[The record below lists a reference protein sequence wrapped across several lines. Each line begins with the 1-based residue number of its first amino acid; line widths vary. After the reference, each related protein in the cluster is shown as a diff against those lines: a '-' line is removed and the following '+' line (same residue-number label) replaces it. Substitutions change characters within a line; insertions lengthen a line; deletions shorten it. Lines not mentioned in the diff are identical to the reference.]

1 MLKYIILII
10 GFLLL
15 IKGADLFVD
24 KATIIATKLKIPKII
39 IGMTIVAIGTS
50 LPELSVSVQSS
61 ILGLNDMCV
70 ANVIG
75 SNIFN
80 LLMITGTIALLSKV
94 KINNFMNVFKTF
106 GTYILLIVL
115 SLDKNLS
122 LLDGIILLGIFIVY
136 MINMIKSESYIEEE
150 NEDEDVVKEH
160 ILKTIILGLIGLAG
174 IAYGGNLVIESAR
187 DIALSLGMSE
197 NLVGLTVVA
206 LGTSLPEYVTSIVAC
221 KKDEM
226 DIAIGNILGSNIF
239 NILLVLGLAS
249 LLAPISVSI
258 VTLIDALFMFITMI
272 LFIVFTLKK
281 RAVNKFTGIMF
292 IMTYVAYICYTII
305 R

>member
-61 ILGLNDMCV
+61 VLGLNDMCV

-106 GTYILLIVL
+106 GVYILLIVL

-122 LLDGIILLGIFIVY
+122 LLDGIILLGVFIAY
-136 MINMIKSESYIEEE
+136 MINMIKSESYTEEE
-150 NEDEDVVKEH
+150 NEDVVKEH
-160 ILKTIILGLIGLAG
+160 ILKTIVLGLIGLAG

-272 LFIVFTLKK
+272 LFIIFTFKK
-281 RAVNKFTGIMF
+281 RTVNKFTGIIF

>member
-24 KATIIATKLKIPKII
+24 KATIIATKFKIPKII

-94 KINNFMNVFKTF
+94 KINNFMNAFKTF
-106 GTYILLIVL
+106 GVYILLIVL

-122 LLDGIILLGIFIVY
+122 LLDGIILLGVFIAY
-136 MINMIKSESYIEEE
+136 MINMIKSESYTEEE
-150 NEDEDVVKEH
+150 NEDVVKEH
-160 ILKTIILGLIGLAG
+160 ILKTIVLGLIGLAG

-272 LFIVFTLKK
+272 LFIIFTFKK
-281 RAVNKFTGIMF
+281 RTVNKFAGIMF
-292 IMTYVAYICYTII
+292 IMTYVAYICYTVI

>member
-106 GTYILLIVL
+106 GVYILLIVL

-122 LLDGIILLGIFIVY
+122 LLDGIILLGVFIAY
-136 MINMIKSESYIEEE
+136 MINMIKSESYTEEEE
-150 NEDEDVVKEH
+150 NEDVVKEH
-160 ILKTIILGLIGLAG
+160 ILKTIVLGLIGLAG

-272 LFIVFTLKK
+272 LFIIFTFKK
-281 RAVNKFTGIMF
+281 RTVNKFTGIMF

>member
-1 MLKYIILII
+1 MNIILLII
-10 GFLLL
+10 GFILL

-24 KATIIATKLKIPKII
+24 KATIIATKLKISKII

-122 LLDGIILLGIFIVY
+122 LLDGIILLGVFIAY
-136 MINMIKSESYIEEE
+136 MINMIKSESYTEEE
-150 NEDEDVVKEH
+150 NEDVVKEH

-187 DIALSLGMSE
+187 DIALLLGMSE

-272 LFIVFTLKK
+272 LFIIFTFKK
-281 RAVNKFTGIMF
+281 RTVNKFTGIIF

>member
-61 ILGLNDMCV
+61 VLGLNDMCV

-115 SLDKNLS
+115 SLDKNLN
-122 LLDGIILLGIFIVY
+122 LLDGIILLGIFIAY
-136 MINMIKSESYIEEE
+136 MINMIKSESYTEEA
-150 NEDEDVVKEH
+150 NEDVVKEH

-272 LFIVFTLKK
+272 LYIIFTFKK
-281 RAVNKFTGIMF
+281 RTVNKFTGIMF

>member
-15 IKGADLFVD
+15 IKGADLYVD

-106 GTYILLIVL
+106 GVYILLIVL

-122 LLDGIILLGIFIVY
+122 LLDGIILLGVFIAY
-136 MINMIKSESYIEEE
+136 MINMIKSESYTEEE
-150 NEDEDVVKEH
+150 NEDVVKEH
-160 ILKTIILGLIGLAG
+160 ILKTIVLGLIGLAG

-272 LFIVFTLKK
+272 LYIVFTFKK
-281 RAVNKFTGIMF
+281 RTVNKFTGIIF

>member
-122 LLDGIILLGIFIVY
+122 LLDGIILLGVFIAY
-136 MINMIKSESYIEEE
+136 MINMIKSESYTEEE
-150 NEDEDVVKEH
+150 NEDVVKEH
-160 ILKTIILGLIGLAG
+160 ILKTIVLGLIGLAG

-272 LFIVFTLKK
+272 LFIIFTFKK
-281 RAVNKFTGIMF
+281 RTVNKFTGIMF

>member
-115 SLDKNLS
+115 SLDKNLN

-150 NEDEDVVKEH
+150 NEDVVKEH

>member
-1 MLKYIILII
+1 MLKYVILII

-106 GTYILLIVL
+106 GVYILLIVL

-122 LLDGIILLGIFIVY
+122 LLDGIILLGVFIAY
-136 MINMIKSESYIEEE
+136 MINMIKSKSYTEEE
-150 NEDEDVVKEH
+150 NEDVVKEH
-160 ILKTIILGLIGLAG
+160 ILKTIVLGLIGLAG

-272 LFIVFTLKK
+272 LFIIFTFKK
-281 RAVNKFTGIMF
+281 RTVNKFTGIMF

>member
-94 KINNFMNVFKTF
+94 KINNFMNAFKTF
-106 GTYILLIVL
+106 GVYILLIVL

-122 LLDGIILLGIFIVY
+122 LLDGIILLGVFIAY
-136 MINMIKSESYIEEE
+136 MINMIKSESYTEEE
-150 NEDEDVVKEH
+150 NEDVVKEH
-160 ILKTIILGLIGLAG
+160 ILKTIVLGLIGLAG

-272 LFIVFTLKK
+272 LFIIFTFKK
-281 RAVNKFTGIMF
+281 RTVNKFTGIIF

>member
-106 GTYILLIVL
+106 GVYILLIVL

-122 LLDGIILLGIFIVY
+122 LLDGIILLGIFIAY
-136 MINMIKSESYIEEE
+136 MINMIKSESYTEEE
-150 NEDEDVVKEH
+150 NEDVVKEH
-160 ILKTIILGLIGLAG
+160 ILKTIVLGLIGLAG

-272 LFIVFTLKK
+272 LFIVFTFKK
-281 RAVNKFTGIMF
+281 RTVNKFTGIIF

>member
-106 GTYILLIVL
+106 GVYILLIVL

-122 LLDGIILLGIFIVY
+122 LLDGIILLGVFIAY
-136 MINMIKSESYIEEE
+136 MINMIKSESYTEEE
-150 NEDEDVVKEH
+150 NEDVVKEH
-160 ILKTIILGLIGLAG
+160 ILKTIVLGLIGLAG

-187 DIALSLGMSE
+187 NIALSLGMSE

-272 LFIVFTLKK
+272 LFIIFTFKK
-281 RAVNKFTGIMF
+281 RTVNKFTGIMF

>member
-94 KINNFMNVFKTF
+94 KISNFMNVFKTF
-106 GTYILLIVL
+106 GVYILLIVL

-122 LLDGIILLGIFIVY
+122 LLDGIILLGVFIAY

-150 NEDEDVVKEH
+150 NEDVVKEH
-160 ILKTIILGLIGLAG
+160 ILKTIVLGLIGLAG

-272 LFIVFTLKK
+272 LFIIFTFKK
-281 RAVNKFTGIMF
+281 RTVNKFTGIMF

>member
-61 ILGLNDMCV
+61 VLGLNDMCV

-122 LLDGIILLGIFIVY
+122 LLDGIILLGVFIAY
-136 MINMIKSESYIEEE
+136 MTNMIKSESYTEEA
-150 NEDEDVVKEH
+150 NEDVVKEH

-272 LFIVFTLKK
+272 LFIIFTFRK
-281 RAVNKFTGIMF
+281 RTVNKFTGIIF

>member
-61 ILGLNDMCV
+61 VLGLNDMCV

-80 LLMITGTIALLSKV
+80 LLMITGAIALLSKV
-94 KINNFMNVFKTF
+94 KINNFMNIFKTF

-115 SLDKNLS
+115 SLDKNLN
-122 LLDGIILLGIFIVY
+122 LLDGIILLGIFIMY
-136 MINMIKSESYIEEE
+136 MINMIKSESNIEET
-150 NEDEDVVKEH
+150 NEDVVKEH

-272 LFIVFTLKK
+272 LFIVFTFKK
-281 RAVNKFTGIMF
+281 RTVNKFTGIIF
-292 IMTYVAYICYTII
+292 IITYVAYICYTII

>member
-1 MLKYIILII
+1 MLKYISLII

-94 KINNFMNVFKTF
+94 KINNFMNAFKTF
-106 GTYILLIVL
+106 GVYILLIVL

-122 LLDGIILLGIFIVY
+122 LLDGIILLGVFIAY
-136 MINMIKSESYIEEE
+136 MINMIKSESYTEEE
-150 NEDEDVVKEH
+150 NEDVVKEH
-160 ILKTIILGLIGLAG
+160 ILKTIVLGLIGLAG

-206 LGTSLPEYVTSIVAC
+206 VGTSLPEYVTSIVAC

-272 LFIVFTLKK
+272 LFIIFTFKK
-281 RAVNKFTGIMF
+281 RTVNKFTGIMF

>member
-94 KINNFMNVFKTF
+94 KINNFMNVFKAF

-122 LLDGIILLGIFIVY
+122 LLDGIILLGVFIAY
-136 MINMIKSESYIEEE
+136 MINMIKSESYTEET
-150 NEDEDVVKEH
+150 NEDVVKEH

-272 LFIVFTLKK
+272 LFIIFTFKK
-281 RAVNKFTGIMF
+281 RTVNKFTGIMF

>member
-106 GTYILLIVL
+106 GVYILLIVL

-122 LLDGIILLGIFIVY
+122 LLDGIILLGVFIAY
-136 MINMIKSESYIEEE
+136 MINMIKSESYTEEE
-150 NEDEDVVKEH
+150 NEDVVKEH
-160 ILKTIILGLIGLAG
+160 ILKTIVLGLIGLAG

-206 LGTSLPEYVTSIVAC
+206 VGTSLPEYVTSIVAC

-272 LFIVFTLKK
+272 LFIIFTFKK
-281 RAVNKFTGIMF
+281 RTVNKFTGIIF

>member
-106 GTYILLIVL
+106 GVYILLIVL

-122 LLDGIILLGIFIVY
+122 LLDGIILLGVFIAY
-136 MINMIKSESYIEEE
+136 MINMIKSESYTEEE
-150 NEDEDVVKEH
+150 NEDIVKEH
-160 ILKTIILGLIGLAG
+160 ILKTIVLGLIGLAG

-272 LFIVFTLKK
+272 LFIILTFKK
-281 RAVNKFTGIMF
+281 RTVNKFTGIMF

>member
-1 MLKYIILII
+1 MLKYISLII

-122 LLDGIILLGIFIVY
+122 LLDGIILLGVFIAY
-136 MINMIKSESYIEEE
+136 MINMIKSESYTEEE
-150 NEDEDVVKEH
+150 NEDVVKEH
-160 ILKTIILGLIGLAG
+160 ILKTIVLGLIGLAG

-206 LGTSLPEYVTSIVAC
+206 VGTSLPEYVTSIVAC

-272 LFIVFTLKK
+272 LFIIFTFKK
-281 RAVNKFTGIMF
+281 RTVNKFTGIMF

>member
-115 SLDKNLS
+115 SLDKNLN
-122 LLDGIILLGIFIVY
+122 LLDGIILLGIFIAY
-136 MINMIKSESYIEEE
+136 MINMIKSESYTEET
-150 NEDEDVVKEH
+150 NEDVVKEH

-187 DIALSLGMSE
+187 DIALLLGMSE

-272 LFIVFTLKK
+272 LFIIFTFKK
-281 RAVNKFTGIMF
+281 RTVNKFTGIMF

>member
-61 ILGLNDMCV
+61 VLGLNDMCV

-94 KINNFMNVFKTF
+94 KINNIMNVFKTF
-106 GTYILLIVL
+106 GAYILLIVL
-115 SLDKNLS
+115 SLDKNLN
-122 LLDGIILLGIFIVY
+122 LLDGIILLGVFIVY
-136 MINMIKSESYIEEE
+136 MINMIKSESYIEEA
-150 NEDEDVVKEH
+150 NEDVVKEH
-160 ILKTIILGLIGLAG
+160 ILKTIMLGLIGLAG

-249 LLAPISVSI
+249 LLAPISVS
-258 VTLIDALFMFITMI
+258 TMALIDALFMLITMI
-272 LFIVFTLKK
+272 LFIIFTFKK
-281 RAVNKFTGIMF
+281 RTVNKFAGIIF
-292 IMTYVAYICYTII
+292 IMIYVVYICYTII

>member
-80 LLMITGTIALLSKV
+80 LLMITGTIALFSKV

-106 GTYILLIVL
+106 GVYILLIVL

-122 LLDGIILLGIFIVY
+122 LLDGIILLGVFIAY
-136 MINMIKSESYIEEE
+136 MINMIKSESYTEEE
-150 NEDEDVVKEH
+150 NEDVVKEH
-160 ILKTIILGLIGLAG
+160 ILKTIVLGLIGLAG

-272 LFIVFTLKK
+272 LFIIFTFKK
-281 RAVNKFTGIMF
+281 RTVNKFTGIMF

>member
-94 KINNFMNVFKTF
+94 KINNFMNIFKTF
-106 GTYILLIVL
+106 GVYILLIVL

-122 LLDGIILLGIFIVY
+122 LLDGIILLGVFIAY
-136 MINMIKSESYIEEE
+136 MINMIKSESYTEEE
-150 NEDEDVVKEH
+150 NEDVVKEH
-160 ILKTIILGLIGLAG
+160 ILKTIVLSLIGLAG

-272 LFIVFTLKK
+272 LFIIFTLKK
-281 RAVNKFTGIMF
+281 RTVNKFTGIMF

>member
-61 ILGLNDMCV
+61 VLGLNDMCV

-122 LLDGIILLGIFIVY
+122 LLDGIILLGVFIAY
-136 MINMIKSESYIEEE
+136 MINMIKSESYTEEE
-150 NEDEDVVKEH
+150 NEDVVKEH
-160 ILKTIILGLIGLAG
+160 ILKTIVLGLIGLAG

-272 LFIVFTLKK
+272 LYIVFTFKK
-281 RAVNKFTGIMF
+281 RTVNKFTGIIF

>member
-106 GTYILLIVL
+106 GVYILLIVL

-122 LLDGIILLGIFIVY
+122 LLDGIILLGVFIAY

-150 NEDEDVVKEH
+150 NEDVVKEH
-160 ILKTIILGLIGLAG
+160 ILKTIVLGLIGLAG

-272 LFIVFTLKK
+272 LFIIFTFKK
-281 RAVNKFTGIMF
+281 RTVNKFTGIMF

>member
-106 GTYILLIVL
+106 GVYILLIVL

-122 LLDGIILLGIFIVY
+122 LLDGIILLGVFIAY
-136 MINMIKSESYIEEE
+136 MINMIKSESYTEEE
-150 NEDEDVVKEH
+150 NEDVVKEH
-160 ILKTIILGLIGLAG
+160 ILKTIVLGLIGLAG

-272 LFIVFTLKK
+272 LFIIFTFKK
-281 RAVNKFTGIMF
+281 RTVNKFTGIIF

>member
-1 MLKYIILII
+1 MNIILLII
-10 GFLLL
+10 GFILL

-24 KATIIATKLKIPKII
+24 KATIIATKLKMPKII

-106 GTYILLIVL
+106 GVYILLIVL

-122 LLDGIILLGIFIVY
+122 LLDGIILLGVFIAY
-136 MINMIKSESYIEEE
+136 MINMIKSESYTEEE
-150 NEDEDVVKEH
+150 NEDVVKEH
-160 ILKTIILGLIGLAG
+160 ILKTIALGLIGLAG

-272 LFIVFTLKK
+272 LFIIFTFKK
-281 RAVNKFTGIMF
+281 RTVNKFTGIMF

>member
-24 KATIIATKLKIPKII
+24 KATIIATKFKIPKII

-94 KINNFMNVFKTF
+94 KINNFMNAFKTF
-106 GTYILLIVL
+106 GVYILLIVL

-122 LLDGIILLGIFIVY
+122 LLDGIILLGVFIAY
-136 MINMIKSESYIEEE
+136 MINMIKSESYTEEE
-150 NEDEDVVKEH
+150 NEDVVKEH
-160 ILKTIILGLIGLAG
+160 ILKTIVLGLIGLAG

-206 LGTSLPEYVTSIVAC
+206 VGTSLPEYVTSIVAC

-272 LFIVFTLKK
+272 LFIIFTFKK

>member
-61 ILGLNDMCV
+61 VLGLNDMCV

-122 LLDGIILLGIFIVY
+122 LLDGIILLGVFIAY
-136 MINMIKSESYIEEE
+136 MINMIKSESYTEEA
-150 NEDEDVVKEH
+150 NEDVVKEH

-272 LFIVFTLKK
+272 LFIIFTFKK
-281 RAVNKFTGIMF
+281 RTVNKFTGIIF

>member
-106 GTYILLIVL
+106 GVYILLIVL

-122 LLDGIILLGIFIVY
+122 LLDGIILLGVFIAY
-136 MINMIKSESYIEEE
+136 MINMIKSESYTEEE
-150 NEDEDVVKEH
+150 NEDVVKEH
-160 ILKTIILGLIGLAG
+160 ILKTIVLGLIGLAG

-272 LFIVFTLKK
+272 LFIIFTFRK
-281 RAVNKFTGIMF
+281 RTVNKFTGIIF

>member
-24 KATIIATKLKIPKII
+24 KATIIATKFKIPKII

-94 KINNFMNVFKTF
+94 KINNFMNAFKTF
-106 GTYILLIVL
+106 GVYILLIVL

-122 LLDGIILLGIFIVY
+122 LLDGIILLGVFIAY
-136 MINMIKSESYIEEE
+136 MINMIKSESYTEEE
-150 NEDEDVVKEH
+150 NEDVVKEH
-160 ILKTIILGLIGLAG
+160 ILKTIVLGLIGLAG

-187 DIALSLGMSE
+187 NIALSLGMSE

-272 LFIVFTLKK
+272 LFIIFTFKK
-281 RAVNKFTGIMF
+281 RTVNKFTGIMF

>member
-1 MLKYIILII
+1 MLKYISLII

-106 GTYILLIVL
+106 GVYILLIVL

-122 LLDGIILLGIFIVY
+122 LLDGIILLGVFIAY
-136 MINMIKSESYIEEE
+136 MINMIKSESYTEEE
-150 NEDEDVVKEH
+150 NEDVVKEH
-160 ILKTIILGLIGLAG
+160 ILKTIVLGLIGLAG

-206 LGTSLPEYVTSIVAC
+206 VGTSLPEYVTSIVAC

-272 LFIVFTLKK
+272 LFIIFTFKK
-281 RAVNKFTGIMF
+281 RTVNKFTGIIF

>member
-1 MLKYIILII
+1 MNIILLII
-10 GFLLL
+10 GFILL

-106 GTYILLIVL
+106 GVYILLIVL

-122 LLDGIILLGIFIVY
+122 LLDGIILLGVFIAY
-136 MINMIKSESYIEEE
+136 MINMIKSESYTEEE
-150 NEDEDVVKEH
+150 NEDVVKEH
-160 ILKTIILGLIGLAG
+160 ILKTIVLGLIGLAG

-272 LFIVFTLKK
+272 LFIIFTFKK
-281 RAVNKFTGIMF
+281 RTVNKFTGIMF

>member
-106 GTYILLIVL
+106 GVYILLIVL

-122 LLDGIILLGIFIVY
+122 LLDGIILLGVFIAY
-136 MINMIKSESYIEEE
+136 MINMIKSESYTEEE
-150 NEDEDVVKEH
+150 NEDVVKEH
-160 ILKTIILGLIGLAG
+160 ILKTIVLGLIGLAG

-272 LFIVFTLKK
+272 LYIIFTFKK
-281 RAVNKFTGIMF
+281 RTVNKFTGIMF

>member
-106 GTYILLIVL
+106 GVYILLIVL

-122 LLDGIILLGIFIVY
+122 LLDGIILLGVFIAY
-136 MINMIKSESYIEEE
+136 MINMIKSESYTEEE
-150 NEDEDVVKEH
+150 NEDVVKEH
-160 ILKTIILGLIGLAG
+160 ILKTIVLGLIGLAG

-272 LFIVFTLKK
+272 LYIVFTFKK
-281 RAVNKFTGIMF
+281 RTVNKFTGIMF

>member
-115 SLDKNLS
+115 SLDKNLN
-122 LLDGIILLGIFIVY
+122 LLDGIILLGIFIMY
-136 MINMIKSESYIEEE
+136 MINMIKSESYIEEA
-150 NEDEDVVKEH
+150 NEDVVKEH

-272 LFIVFTLKK
+272 LFIIFTLKK
-281 RAVNKFTGIMF
+281 RTVNKFTGIIF

>member
-24 KATIIATKLKIPKII
+24 KATIIATKFKIPKII

-94 KINNFMNVFKTF
+94 KINNFMNAFKTF
-106 GTYILLIVL
+106 GVYILLIVL

-122 LLDGIILLGIFIVY
+122 LLDGIILLGVFIAY
-136 MINMIKSESYIEEE
+136 MINMIKSESYTEEE
-150 NEDEDVVKEH
+150 NEDVTKEH
-160 ILKTIILGLIGLAG
+160 ILKTIVLGLIGLAG

-272 LFIVFTLKK
+272 LFIIFTFKK
-281 RAVNKFTGIMF
+281 RTVNKFTGIMF

>member
-106 GTYILLIVL
+106 GVYILLIVL

-122 LLDGIILLGIFIVY
+122 LLDGIILLGVFIAY
-136 MINMIKSESYIEEE
+136 MTNMIKSESYTEEE
-150 NEDEDVVKEH
+150 NEDVVKEH
-160 ILKTIILGLIGLAG
+160 ILKTIVLGLIGLAG

-272 LFIVFTLKK
+272 LYIVFTFKK
-281 RAVNKFTGIMF
+281 RTVNKFTGIIF

>member
-106 GTYILLIVL
+106 GVYILLIVL

-122 LLDGIILLGIFIVY
+122 LLDGIILLGVFIAY
-136 MINMIKSESYIEEE
+136 MINMIKSESYTEEE
-150 NEDEDVVKEH
+150 NEDVVKEH
-160 ILKTIILGLIGLAG
+160 ILKTIVLGLIGLAG

-249 LLAPISVSI
+249 LLAPISVST

-272 LFIVFTLKK
+272 LFIIFTFKK
-281 RAVNKFTGIMF
+281 RAANKFAGIMF